1 MALFEGLQAELLTKL
16 LKKHMEKK
24 GITLIAVTME
34 NDNLQFRQFSTPQ
47 IIIEKEKLAEFLR
60 EKKQIAENE

>member
-1 MALFEGLQAELLTKL
+1 
-16 LKKHMEKK
+16 MEKN

-34 NDNLQFRQFSTPQ
+34 AEKLNFKQFNTPQ

-60 EKKQIAENE
+60 EKKQVLENE